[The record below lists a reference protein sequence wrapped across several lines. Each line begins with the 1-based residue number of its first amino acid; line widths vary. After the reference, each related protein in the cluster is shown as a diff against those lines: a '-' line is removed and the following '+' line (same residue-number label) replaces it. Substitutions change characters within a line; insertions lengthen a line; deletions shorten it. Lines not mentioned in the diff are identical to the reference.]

1 VANRELAAHTELAG
15 AVDVPTESKQRAA
28 GSRTGNL
35 GWSGWNEPAQGQR
48 AAVCVSGHC
57 EPDWNFA
64 ESAALPTMADYNET
78 TNPVLT
84 GCMAR
89 VATRDICLKAI

>member
-1 VANRELAAHTELAG
+1 M
-15 AVDVPTESKQRAA
+15 
-28 GSRTGNL
+28 
-35 GWSGWNEPAQGQR
+35 
-48 AAVCVSGHC
+48 CVSRHC

-84 GCMAR
+84 GCKAR